1 MLIMEEGIVA
11 LLIAPLILFMIFV
24 APVWLILHYRS
35 KKQVAQG
42 ISEEEYVTLVE
53 LAERAEKMADRIHTL
68 EAILDSDSPDWR
80 NKV

>member
-1 MLIMEEGIVA
+1 MDEGMLAIIVA
-11 LLIAPLILFMIFV
+11 PLLLFLIFV
-24 APVWLILHYRS
+24 APIWLILHYRS

-42 ISEEEYVTLVE
+42 ISDEEYGTLVE
-53 LAERAEKMADRIHTL
+53 LAERAEKMAERIHTL

>member
-1 MLIMEEGIVA
+1 MEEGIVA